1 MAGKLVTAHGRA
13 LGLRERGPHLLTALL
28 PALVLGAAFA
38 NVWWLAVLLAG
49 AGVVAQMIQWDLAS
63 VPECAS
69 VVGFGGMPVEASGE
83 GSGTP
88 SAAEALARAQ
98 QAGHD
103 PVCIRLR
110 LVDPA
115 NGTAPEDAVIADRA
129 ARLGRVLRAGDV
141 MERQGTAEFVIVL
154 APGAAPDVEDLV
166 QIAARIQGTATA
178 PGVGVGG
185 NSGASRLSA
194 VMGLCRGRDITA
206 PEGRG
211 RTAGPAPTADAILA
225 AATVALAD
233 AQAQGAGSIRVYS
246 ARIGRRQARRAALAE
261 DVAQALDNG
270 TFEAWFQPQVCTD
283 TGRTSGF
290 EALARWHHP
299 QHGMV
304 PPTDFLPA
312 LEAAGLLER
321 LGMTMLEQAM
331 EALVVW
337 DREGLDVPSVGVNMS
352 AADLRDPHLARRIA
366 WMLDR
371 HDLSGNRLTVEVLES
386 VVADGGSDPTASPL
400 LRNIAALADMGCG
413 IDLDDFG
420 TGHASITSLHRLAV
434 SRVKIDR
441 SFVTGLDH
449 DRDRQKMIMTILSM
463 CDHLGLQT
471 LAEGVETPAE
481 HAILAQL
488 GCHHVQ
494 GFGIG
499 LPMRRAD
506 CSAWLRDRRAT
517 LDEALRPIRRH
528 T

>member
-1 MAGKLVTAHGRA
+1 MAGKLVTVQGRT

-28 PALVLGAAFA
+28 PALVLGAALA

-49 AGVVAQMIQWDLAS
+49 ASVVAQMIRWDPAS

-69 VVGFGGMPVEASGE
+69 AVGSGGVSVEVSGE
-83 GSGTP
+83 RSGTP

-98 QAGHD
+98 EVGQD

-115 NGTAPEDAVIADRA
+115 NGAAPQDAVIADRV
-129 ARLGRVLRAGDV
+129 ARLGRVLRAGD
-141 MERQGTAEFVIVL
+141 
-154 APGAAPDVEDLV
+154 V

-178 PGVGVGG
+178 PGVGFGG
-185 NSGASRLSA
+185 DAAAPRLSA
-194 VMGLCRGRDITA
+194 VMGLCRGSDIAA
-206 PEGRG
+206 PESRDG
-211 RTAGPAPTADAILA
+211 TAGPAPTADAILA

-246 ARIGRRQARRAALAE
+246 ARIGQRQARRAALAE

-299 QHGMV
+299 LHGFV
-304 PPTDFLPA
+304 PPTDFLP
-312 LEAAGLLER
+312 
-321 LGMTMLEQAM
+321 
-331 EALVVW
+331 
-337 DREGLDVPSVGVNMS
+337 VPSVGVNMS

-528 T
+528 P